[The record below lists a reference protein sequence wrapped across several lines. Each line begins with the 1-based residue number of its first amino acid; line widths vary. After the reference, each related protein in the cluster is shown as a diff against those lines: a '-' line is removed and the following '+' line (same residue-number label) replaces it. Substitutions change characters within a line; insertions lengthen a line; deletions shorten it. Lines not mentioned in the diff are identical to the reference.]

1 MPICII
7 LDPLDP
13 LIHIEGGSGCLRAR
27 AATAA
32 AAQSGTATRSP
43 PVLARGAAPQHPPG
57 LHGPERPFGAG
68 SPGTAAE
75 LRPGSAAGARNE
87 HEQNHL
93 IIRKRQLAS
102 SM

>member
-13 LIHIEGGSGCLRAR
+13 LIHIEGGSGWLRAR

-32 AAQSGTATRSP
+32 ASQSGTAKSSP
-43 PVLARGAAPQHPPG
+43 PVLARGSSPQHPPG

-93 IIRKRQLAS
+93 IFRKRQLAS

>member
-1 MPICII
+1 MATC
-7 LDPLDP
+7 
-13 LIHIEGGSGCLRAR
+13 ESCYGCSVSKRDCKKQPAGACAR
-27 AATAA
+27 FVATTPA
-32 AAQSGTATRSP
+32 
-43 PVLARGAAPQHPPG
+43 
-57 LHGPERPFGAG
+57 GPSRPFGAG